1 MNQKLSFG
9 EPFIETRYF
18 EGEDTYTVTNSA
30 ILVNLDKEQDVIVN
44 EEFHLGSLKAM
55 VVRDVTISVPG
66 KAMLVVGADTIRLY
80 DRITMNA
87 LCAAWKSNYQLTGLP
102 QHRNS
107 PYIKSP
113 KETLGN
119 VSVNYCLVADPNAPS
134 GIHKDHADPK
144 VQELHVQIVGEGA
157 VDLMKSQDPD
167 SMFASLSLIA
177 GSTHIATWN
186 EEGSYP
192 WHRYRSVTPCIFL
205 AVEIH

>member
-9 EPFIETRYF
+9 EPFLETRYLESEEAF
-18 EGEDTYTVTNSA
+18 EVTFPSV
-30 ILVNLDKEQDVIVN
+30 LVNLDKEQEVIIN
-44 EEFHLGSLKAM
+44 GEFELAPLKAM
-55 VVRDVTISVPG
+55 AVRDVTVSVPG
-66 KAMLVVGADTIRLY
+66 KALLIVGYDTINLA

-102 QHRNS
+102 QHKNS

-119 VSVNYCLVADPNAPS
+119 VSVNFCLVADPDAPS

-144 VQELHVQIVGEGA
+144 VQELHVQIVGQGA

-167 SMFASLSLIA
+167 SMYASLPLSA
-177 GSTHIATWN
+177 GSTHMATWN
-186 EEGSYP
+186 KEGAYT
-192 WHRYRSVTPCIFL
+192 WHRYRSITPCIFL
-205 AVEIH
+205 GVEVH

>member
-9 EPFIETRYF
+9 EPFIETRYL
-18 EGEDTYTVTNSA
+18 EAEDAFAVSNSA
-30 ILVNLDKEQDVIVN
+30 ILVNLDKEKDILIN
-44 EEFHLGSLKAM
+44 GEFALGALKAL
-55 VVRDVTISVPG
+55 VVREVTISVPG
-66 KAMLVVGADTIRLY
+66 KALLIVGADTINLA

-119 VSVNYCLVADPNAPS
+119 VSVNFCLVADPDAPS
-134 GIHKDHADPK
+134 GIHKDHADPN

-157 VDLMKSQDPD
+157 VDLMKSQDPA
-167 SMFASLSLIA
+167 SVYASLPLTA
-177 GSTHIATWN
+177 GSTHMATWN
-186 EEGSYP
+186 QEGVYTR
-192 WHRYRSVTPCIFL
+192 HRYRSVTPCIFL
-205 AVEIH
+205 GVEVH

>member
-9 EPFIETRYF
+9 EPFIETRYLEAEESF
-18 EGEDTYTVTNSA
+18 AVTNSA
-30 ILVNLDKEQDVIVN
+30 ILVNLDKEQDVMIN
-44 EEFHLGSLKAM
+44 GEFALGALKAM

-66 KAMLVVGADTIRLY
+66 KALLIVGADTIHLA

-107 PYIKSP
+107 PYFKSP

-119 VSVNYCLVADPNAPS
+119 VSVNFCLVADPDAPS
-134 GIHKDHADPK
+134 GIHKDHADPN

-157 VDLMKSQDPD
+157 VDLMKSQEPA
-167 SMFASLSLIA
+167 SMYASLPLIA
-177 GSTHIATWN
+177 GSTHMATWN
-186 EEGSYP
+186 QEGVYT

-205 AVEIH
+205 GVEVH